1 MKKFLICCAVILSA
15 TCVGA
20 ENMKFVTLLSQPV
33 GSFSRVELLDQTTP
47 ADIFHLNFC
56 NTDAA
61 GGTITLSSSEATPV
75 DVDSLVVNPNATLGG
90 DVDYFRADKVY
101 VYSNL
106 GFEGGTLSVDL
117 TAPAKILV
125 DDESSRVAEFIHN
138 KSVTIKAADFNTLNI
153 YNKAVLDTPASG
165 STLSSNLTWRKV
177 LDLSK
182 THTTD
187 DAYLLTD
194 WSGSMTVDEPEEE
207 DDSCVP
213 LDCGRFG
220 TWDPVSCKC
229 KLNTPSIEL
238 PGGDGGRYCPAVQ
251 CNEGYTKDENC
262 NCICSRLCPINTT
275 LNRSTCTCV
284 PNGGTIITPGIG
296 RLPVTNIT
304 LN

>member
-90 DVDYFRADKVY
+90 DVDYFRADKIY

-106 GFEGGTLSVDL
+106 GFDGGTLSVDL

-138 KSVTIKAADFNTLNI
+138 DPVTIKAADFNTLNI
-153 YNKAVLDTPASG
+153 YNRAVLDTPASG
-165 STLSSNLTWRKV
+165 STLSSNLTWKKV
-177 LDLSK
+177 VDLSDK
-182 THTTD
+182 QTTKN
-187 DAYLLTD
+187 AYLLTD
-194 WSGSMTVDEPEEE
+194 WSGSMTVDEP
-207 DDSCVP
+207 DTKPVDGDITIT
-213 LDCGRFG
+213 DCGNKLCLKGQTLNPVTCECEG
-220 TWDPVSCKC
+220 TVTLDPVNPGTGTTSCKYRC
-229 KLNTPSIEL
+229 YALAQT
-238 PGGDGGRYCPAVQ
+238 GGACNYRPCYFTTSTAVGSAQ
-251 CNEGYTKDENC
+251 LCSDTSGKCCTGNMPYNC
-262 NCICSRLCPINTT
+262 F
-275 LNRSTCTCV
+275 
-284 PNGGTIITPGIG
+284 
-296 RLPVTNIT
+296 
-304 LN
+304 